1 MSVWRRIWNHFIEL
15 NNTIMPLTKST
26 SSKAFGENV
35 KREMA
40 AGKPQKQAIAISY
53 AVKREAAHHTPH
65 HSEHS
70 AKRSEHYHKEVV
82 AQKRSAG
89 KNKMTRAVGQQRND
103 EDDTASG
110 GSGSGG

>member
-1 MSVWRRIWNHFIEL
+1 MPIWRRIWNHFIEL

-82 AQKRSAG
+82 AQKRDAG
-89 KNKMTRAVGQQRND
+89 KNKMTRAVGQLRND
-103 EDDTASG
+103 EDDTPSQPGAYNG
-110 GSGSGG
+110 